1 MSKVGS
7 HELSTNG
14 KGSKKTTTAKAKSQ
28 QGSGGGRKPGGMV
41 TFVTSPGGTVRQK
54 YVHPDNADNS
64 DGSNRKR
71 KYQGAAIVSASAD
84 TLALGEQQS
93 ALIHDIQSEKL
104 KVRGLERR
112 MTALEKASIDHIPK
126 LQDIITQ
133 REIEKDAILQVLRT
147 QPAFSSI
154 TFQSAASVPQPEWL
168 AELRQKVE
176 AAASAALKASAVHS
190 LDYED

>member
-1 MSKVGS
+1 
-7 HELSTNG
+7 
-14 KGSKKTTTAKAKSQ
+14 
-28 QGSGGGRKPGGMV
+28 
-41 TFVTSPGGTVRQK
+41 
-54 YVHPDNADNS
+54 
-64 DGSNRKR
+64 
-71 KYQGAAIVSASAD
+71 
-84 TLALGEQQS
+84 
-93 ALIHDIQSEKL
+93 
-104 KVRGLERR
+104 
-112 MTALEKASIDHIPK
+112 MTALEKASIDHISK
-126 LQDIITQ
+126 LQDMITQ